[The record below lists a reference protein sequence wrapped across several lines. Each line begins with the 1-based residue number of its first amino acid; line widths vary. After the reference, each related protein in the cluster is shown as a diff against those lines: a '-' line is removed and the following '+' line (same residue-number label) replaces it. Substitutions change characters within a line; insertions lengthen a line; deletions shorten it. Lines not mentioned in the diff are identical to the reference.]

1 MNIAFVVSESFCV
14 VPYHG
19 IKIQAQTWG
28 MELSRQGHTVTY
40 VSPWDTQKWEQYD
53 VIHLFGYNELI
64 EDLGD
69 LWKKNHN
76 IVFSPIIDT
85 KQNLFLYKL
94 ITYWGCNKL
103 RLKSTNYNIRRAKH
117 YIKHWYVRSQFEF
130 DYVNKAYGVAK
141 EGYNHS
147 PFVL

>member
-1 MNIAFVVSESFCV
+1 MNIAFVISESFCV

-40 VSPWDTQKWEQYD
+40 VSPWDIQKWEQYD

-94 ITYWGCNKL
+94 IT
-103 RLKSTNYNIRRAKH
+103 
-117 YIKHWYVRSQFEF
+117 
-130 DYVNKAYGVAK
+130 
-141 EGYNHS
+141 
-147 PFVL
+147 